1 MSEIMT
7 RLEDMASTVLAEV
20 SDEYEMVHRWV
31 EDTRPEWKWYAT
43 TGVWIAEDGEVA
55 DEEAARDMLCDEHGS
70 VAGYFLDGALRIVAK
85 GWRNLDGH
93 EWEVD
98 EYEALLSLGG
108 PNTYLYIGDSGVRF
122 EGYWGGDKVI
132 RHGVDGIGLWTYL
145 EGVAL

>member
-20 SDEYEMVHRWV
+20 SDEYEMVRRWV
-31 EDTRPEWKWYAT
+31 EDTRPELKWYAT

-70 VAGYFLDGALRIVAK
+70 VAAYFLSTALAVVAK
-85 GWRNLDGH
+85 GTRNLNGG
-93 EWEVD
+93 EWWVD
-98 EYEALLSLGG
+98 EFEVLLACGG
-108 PNTYLYIGDSGVRF
+108 PAAYLYVNEDGVRF
-122 EGYWGGDKVI
+122 EGRWGGDKIV
-132 RHGVDGIGLWTYL
+132 RLGDDGIGLWDHL